1 MAASFSKKVRFN
13 TFRLEVYPFIG
24 NKTSQSALWRS
35 QHTGCGTQHPL
46 RVVNNTCVLLAAAP
60 TAIPCVRHWRR
71 SLLLPRKGA
80 KSRKPFS
87 KTWSMIFSAAQLCCE
102 ALLFWKRPRPLRHCF
117 AMPPLPEGEATH
129 IPDSAAANRGIA
141 IGSPFGRAGAQ
152 RLRGRD
158 PWHKFLLPFAR
169 VHFLFYIIHYK

>member
-1 MAASFSKKVRFN
+1 MTASFSKKARFN

-24 NKTSQSALWRS
+24 NKSSQSALWRS

-87 KTWSMIFSAAQLCCE
+87 KTWSMIFSAAQLCCG
-102 ALLFWKRPRPLRHCF
+102 ALLFCLNPSDSLRSSAPLVGEPLAKPETLHELPGGGNASALTEGFRH
-117 AMPPLPEGEATH
+117 
-129 IPDSAAANRGIA
+129 S
-141 IGSPFGRAGAQ
+141 
-152 RLRGRD
+152 
-158 PWHKFLLPFAR
+158 KLPFAR
-169 VHFLFYIIHYK
+169 VHFLF